1 MVKKLYLVRHGETQ
15 FNKLDIIQGSCDSKL
30 TAAGREQAVACGRLL
45 KKEGIKFDRI
55 FCSIAL
61 RARETLSYITDQ
73 EYTYLSQLKE
83 WDFGLFEGEGQC
95 LQRPEVFNNLSP
107 DFYAQ
112 FGGESLTDFQKRI
125 DVAIRDILTDTG
137 DNFLVV
143 AHGCVNWAFF
153 EMAVKPDN
161 APPVKFTNCA
171 VQVYR
176 QEGEQFIYER
186 TLDPLSEL

>member
-1 MVKKLYLVRHGETQ
+1 MY
-15 FNKLDIIQGSCDSKL
+15 
-30 TAAGREQAVACGRLL
+30 
-45 KKEGIKFDRI
+45 
-55 FCSIAL
+55 
-61 RARETLSYITDQ
+61 
-73 EYTYLSQLKE
+73 
-83 WDFGLFEGEGQC
+83 
-95 LQRPEVFNNLSP
+95 
-107 DFYAQ
+107 
-112 FGGESLTDFQKRI
+112 KRQ
-125 DVAIRDILTDTG
+125 